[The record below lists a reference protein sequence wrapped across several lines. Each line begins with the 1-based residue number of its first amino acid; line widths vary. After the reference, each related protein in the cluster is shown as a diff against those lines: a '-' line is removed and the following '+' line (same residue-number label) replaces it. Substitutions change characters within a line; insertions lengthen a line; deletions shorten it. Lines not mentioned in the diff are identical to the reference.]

1 MVFEYRVLQRNLPRF
16 NKIFVYKI
24 SLFRFLFRVQFFLER
39 GLKSKIKKKIQIK
52 TINYSR
58 KQFEQ
63 ESSGITVV
71 NWELSSSNLDARI
84 DVRHDSF
91 HSIYIY
97 IYIHKWKYPIC
108 QSVNRINETKV
119 HFSTVLKH
127 GRSRYIPTICLAL
140 CPASDCLLR
149 IKRRDWSDFLLSWNS
164 NDLPRARSRILV
176 SRPRCVVISRLI
188 RIYVG
193 KVCYRWQFT
202 GE

>member
-16 NKIFVYKI
+16 NEIFVYKI
-24 SLFRFLFRVQFFLER
+24 SPFRFLFRVQFCLER

-91 HSIYIY
+91 RSIYIY
-97 IYIHKWKYPIC
+97 IYIY
-108 QSVNRINETKV
+108 INENIRFANQWIGLMKRKFIFPPCWNTV
-119 HFSTVLKH
+119 DLVIFQQFVLRCVRPVIASYGLSDVTGRIFS
-127 GRSRYIPTICLAL
+127 SRGIRTIFPELDLGSSCLAL
-140 CPASDCLLR
+140 VAL
-149 IKRRDWSDFLLSWNS
+149 
-164 NDLPRARSRILV
+164 
-176 SRPRCVVISRLI
+176 
-188 RIYVG
+188 
-193 KVCYRWQFT
+193 
-202 GE
+202 